1 MLNEVSGGRPATD
14 TSTQCYILDV
24 VQSIEFTS
32 GLGKASIAFSH
43 PTSRRGGPSVSSVT
57 IISSDAPWQLEQHE
71 FCYNDNFAVMLKLS
85 GIVLLY
91 DHDHEGGFFTSSV
104 THRRSRRCSRAL
116 PSGALVCSAARLSC
130 IGDDI
135 RVPGAQ
141 RTRHGGQYKTMLRRI
156 AASIVSQVRNHDFF
170 SILFYTIS
178 IFIIESQRV
187 RPIFFRSGTLEPAA
201 VFLSVFSSS
210 LLVCLVTGYDTITP
224 NACLLS
230 SPAQSAEIDIWDT
243 ANFGY
248 SAMFHR
254 QLEVFSRANESLL
267 LLSN

>member
-43 PTSRRGGPSVSSVT
+43 PTSRRGGPSVSAVT
-57 IISSDAPWQLEQHE
+57 IISSDAPCQLEQHE

-210 LLVCLVTGYDTITP
+210 LLVYLVTPGTSLE
-224 NACLLS
+224 NS
-230 SPAQSAEIDIWDT
+230 SPNLGRKTQ
-243 ANFGY
+243 N
-248 SAMFHR
+248 
-254 QLEVFSRANESLL
+254 
-267 LLSN
+267 

>member
-1 MLNEVSGGRPATD
+1 MLNEVSGGSPATD

-24 VQSIEFTS
+24 VQSIEFTN

-43 PTSRRGGPSVSSVT
+43 PTARRGGPSVSAVN
-57 IISSDAPWQLEQHE
+57 IISSDSPCQLEQHE
-71 FCYNDNFAVMLKLS
+71 FCYNYNFAVMLELS

-156 AASIVSQVRNHDFF
+156 AASIVSQVRNHVFF
-170 SILFYTIS
+170 SIFFYTIS

-210 LLVCLVTGYDTITP
+210 LLVCLVT
-224 NACLLS
+224 NVAK
-230 SPAQSAEIDIWDT
+230 
-243 ANFGY
+243 
-248 SAMFHR
+248 
-254 QLEVFSRANESLL
+254 
-267 LLSN
+267 